1 VDEVDAKAGRYAL
14 RYVVLD
20 DAGADGQP
28 DPAVAG
34 ANADRAAADT
44 TALAFIGASNRSTT
58 RALAPPLNRA
68 KLALL
73 APTDRGPDLT
83 KDTRYAP
90 MGVRTVLRVIPGVV
104 AQADAAARWLS
115 LLGRAA
121 VYLIEDGSPDAAAI
135 ADAFVTKAPG
145 SGLRVIQRLRLSSGD
160 PAGVVAEDAKRL
172 GARAVLYLSTDG
184 ADAARVVAALRTAA
198 PDVVFM
204 GSDAIA
210 TDGFLK
216 QAGAAA
222 EGALAMFPGVPL
234 DQYGPEARSWVQ
246 RYQARFVTEPHP
258 YAIYAYEAARLAVA
272 AAQRAGDAAT
282 DRERMLAA
290 LRDASKDRPGLL
302 GSWSVGEDGETT
314 AITHT
319 AVQAH
324 GGRWIFSRL
333 IG

>member
-1 VDEVDAKAGRYAL
+1 
-14 RYVVLD
+14 
-20 DAGADGQP
+20 
-28 DPAVAG
+28 
-34 ANADRAAADT
+34 
-44 TALAFIGASNRSTT
+44 
-58 RALAPPLNRA
+58 
-68 KLALL
+68 
-73 APTDRGPDLT
+73 
-83 KDTRYAP
+83 
-90 MGVRTVLRVIPGVV
+90 MRTVIRVIPGVV

-121 VYLIEDGSPDAAAI
+121 VYLIEDGSSDAAAI

-160 PAGVVAEDAKRL
+160 SAAVVAEDAKRL

-184 ADAARVVAALRTAA
+184 ADAARVVGALRTTA

-210 TDGFLK
+210 TDGFLQ

-246 RYQARFVTEPHP
+246 RYQARFATEPHP

-272 AAQRAGDAAT
+272 TAQRAGDAAT

-290 LRDASKDRPGLL
+290 LRDAAKDRPGLL
-302 GSWSVGEDGETT
+302 GNWSVGEDGETT

-319 AVQAH
+319 AVQAR